1 MTKHNSLKNI
11 NNKSNNQQ
19 GFTIIEVV
27 LVLAIAGL
35 IFLAVFLAL
44 PAMQKSQRD
53 NARRQDVGKVV
64 AGLQQYKVDNNS
76 WPTSATY
83 NTTSGYFTGLAQV
96 SAVWVRPSGAT
107 CSFATDDGAL
117 SIATVAPGCKCDQV
131 GTTDT
136 SVRFGYVHIKQET
149 NSAYCKQI

>member
-64 AGLQQYKVDNNS
+64 AGLQQYKADGIGL
-76 WPTSATY
+76 WPSAGSYST
-83 NTTSGYFTGLAQV
+83 GYFSNLAQASYV
-96 SAVWVRPSGAT
+96 AVRASAVGCGKTTAPDAIV
-107 CSFATDDGAL
+107 
-117 SIATVAPGCKCDQV
+117 VAPGCDCSYS
-131 GTTDT
+131 GTVDHA
-136 SVRFGYVHIKQET
+136 SRKVAVHILME
-149 NSAYCKQI
+149 SGGAYCREM